1 MDKNKISAIVNRGL
15 RVLSVREEKVLLEW
29 AEQCQKIN
37 HSRRPAVNK
46 FTEITKITLK
56 GDTLKSILSVFW
68 RNAQKELW
76 EDRSIRAKVTIL
88 AIVFKVAIGGE
99 AIVIIPLFLLTAA
112 GGTFLALLI
121 DELKRRECAR
131 GDIEKTYKGK
141 EANLPFNKRNSLK
154 PKVTVGCVVVD
165 GKECW
170 VCSHSDCGENNPIK
184 KDACSGCGQ
193 FLWFGFAFWVWRDF
207 VHFERAVAF
216 IGIAHEIS

>member
-121 DELKRRECAR
+121 DELKRRCVPEETLKKR
-131 GDIEKTYKGK
+131 IREKKQNY
-141 EANLPFNKRNSLK
+141 LLIS
-154 PKVTVGCVVVD
+154 V
-165 GKECW
+165 
-170 VCSHSDCGENNPIK
+170 
-184 KDACSGCGQ
+184 
-193 FLWFGFAFWVWRDF
+193 
-207 VHFERAVAF
+207 
-216 IGIAHEIS
+216 IA